1 MHARLQMSNLVY
13 WSMFMAGD
21 LHGKEEKKCNRC
33 KQVFKQDS
41 VVMAI
46 TGKNGKELVCR
57 SCHNDHYSKHE

>member
-1 MHARLQMSNLVY
+1 
-13 WSMFMAGD
+13 MAGD

-57 SCHNDHYSKHE
+57 SCQNEYYSKGE